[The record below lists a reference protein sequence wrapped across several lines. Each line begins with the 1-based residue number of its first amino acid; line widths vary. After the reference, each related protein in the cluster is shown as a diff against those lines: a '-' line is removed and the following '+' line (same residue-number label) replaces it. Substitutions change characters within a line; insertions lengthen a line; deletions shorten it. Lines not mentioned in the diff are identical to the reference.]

1 MRIELAKLL
10 LKKPDVLLL
19 DEPTNHLD
27 IESIQWLEDFL
38 IDNGQAVVVISHDR
52 AFVDHITTRTIE
64 VTMGRIYDYKVN
76 YSQYLQ
82 LRKERREQQQKAYD
96 EQQKMIAETR
106 EFIERFKGT
115 YSKTLQ
121 VQSRVKMLE
130 KLEILE
136 VDEEDTSALR
146 LKFPPSPRSGSYPV
160 TIENVSKAYGDHTVF
175 RNANL
180 MIERGDKI
188 AFVGKNGEGKSTLV
202 KCIMKEIEHEGTL
215 TLGHNVM
222 IGYFAQNQ
230 ASLLDENLTV
240 FQTIDDVAQ
249 GDIRNKIKDLLGAF
263 MFGGENSAKKVK
275 VLSGGERTRLAMIKL
290 LLEPVNL
297 LILDEPTNH
306 IDNDTVD
313 WLEKHLEKYSKALL
327 MVTHDRYFLD
337 RVANRTLELEQGKL
351 YSYQANYSKF
361 LEMKAEREE
370 LIAAGERKRQN
381 FLRTEL
387 EWVRRGAQA
396 RSTKQK
402 ARLQRFEEV
411 SAIRAPEE
419 KQSVELSSV
428 GSRLGKKTI
437 ELRNICKAYDGK
449 TYIKDFSYIIL
460 RDDRVGIIGDNG
472 CGKSTLLNIMT
483 GRLKPDSGEVEIGET
498 VKIGVFA
505 QENVDMD
512 EKQRVIDYIRDEAEI
527 IRTADGHI
535 TASQMLDRFLF
546 PPSMQRGPISVLSGG
561 ERRRLY
567 LCRVLMGAPNILF
580 LDEPTNDL
588 DIETLMILEEYLE
601 HFNGAVV
608 AVSHDRYFLD
618 KTMGRIF
625 AFLGNG
631 RIKQYEGGY
640 SDCKAAREKETPIF
654 AEKAVKVK
662 REEPQKEK
670 APIKK
675 MSYKDQREYDTIGD
689 EIAALEEKIAK
700 TDADMAACA
709 TDFTHLQELSA
720 EKEALEA
727 KLEERMERWMELSE
741 LAEEIERNKA

>member
-1 MRIELAKLL
+1 MKIWFM
-10 LKKPDVLLL
+10 VLLTAENIRKSYGTRVIF
-19 DEPTNHLD
+19 DE
-27 IESIQWLEDFL
+27 ISFSIHE
-38 IDNGQAVVVISHDR
+38 
-52 AFVDHITTRTIE
+52 
-64 VTMGRIYDYKVN
+64 
-76 YSQYLQ
+76 
-82 LRKERREQQQKAYD
+82 
-96 EQQKMIAETR
+96 
-106 EFIERFKGT
+106 
-115 YSKTLQ
+115 
-121 VQSRVKMLE
+121 
-130 KLEILE
+130 
-136 VDEEDTSALR
+136 
-146 LKFPPSPRSGSYPV
+146 
-160 TIENVSKAYGDHTVF
+160 
-175 RNANL
+175 
-180 MIERGDKI
+180 GDKI
-188 AFVGKNGEGKSTLV
+188 GVIGVNGTGKSTLLKIIAGV
-202 KCIMKEIEHEGTL
+202 DQADSGSIITMNG
-215 TLGHNVM
+215 M
-222 IGYFAQNQ
+222 RIGYLSQSPVFV
-230 ASLLDENLTV
+230 DGTTV
-240 FQTIDDVAQ
+240 LQQVF
-249 GDIRNKIKDLLGAF
+249 R
-263 MFGGENSAKKVK
+263 GENPQLALVREYEETMAALAKTPEEEKAGGGACGKKMDKAEAWSLESEAKTILTKLGISDFGQTVET
-275 VLSGGERTRLAMIKL
+275 LSGGQKKRVALAAALIA
-290 LLEPVNL
+290 PVDL

-337 RVANRTLELEQGKL
+337 RVANRTLELEKGKL
-351 YSYQANYSKF
+351 YAYQANYSKF

-437 ELRNICKAYDGK
+437 ALRNICKAYDGK

-483 GRLKPDSGEVEIGET
+483 GRLKPDSGEGGDRRNGENR
-498 VKIGVFA
+498 VFA

-546 PPSMQRGPISVLSGG
+546 PLPCRDTISVLSGG

-640 SDCKAAREKETPIF
+640 SDCKAAREKEVPVFT
-654 AEKAVKVK
+654 EKAVKVK

-689 EIAALEEKIAK
+689 EIAALEGKIAK
-700 TDADMAACA
+700 ADADMAACA
-709 TDFTHLQELSA
+709 TDFTIYRSFLPK
-720 EKEALEA
+720 KEALEA
-727 KLEERMERWMELSE
+727 KRGTDGALDGAER
-741 LAEEIERNKA
+741 AGGGN

>member
-1 MRIELAKLL
+1 MSENM
-10 LKKPDVLLL
+10 VLLTAENIRKSYGTRVIF
-19 DEPTNHLD
+19 DD
-27 IESIQWLEDFL
+27 ISFSIHE
-38 IDNGQAVVVISHDR
+38 
-52 AFVDHITTRTIE
+52 
-64 VTMGRIYDYKVN
+64 
-76 YSQYLQ
+76 
-82 LRKERREQQQKAYD
+82 
-96 EQQKMIAETR
+96 
-106 EFIERFKGT
+106 
-115 YSKTLQ
+115 
-121 VQSRVKMLE
+121 
-130 KLEILE
+130 
-136 VDEEDTSALR
+136 
-146 LKFPPSPRSGSYPV
+146 
-160 TIENVSKAYGDHTVF
+160 
-175 RNANL
+175 
-180 MIERGDKI
+180 GDKI
-188 AFVGKNGEGKSTLV
+188 GVIGVNGTGKSTLLKIIAGV
-202 KCIMKEIEHEGTL
+202 DQADSGSIVTMNG
-215 TLGHNVM
+215 M
-222 IGYFAQNQ
+222 RIGYLSQSPVFV
-230 ASLLDENLTV
+230 DGTTV
-240 FQTIDDVAQ
+240 LQQVF
-249 GDIRNKIKDLLGAF
+249 R
-263 MFGGENSAKKVK
+263 GENPQLALVREYEETMAALAKTPEEERLVK
-275 VLSGGERTRLAMIKL
+275 RAAELAEKMDKAEAWSLESEAKTILTKLGISDFGQTVETLSGGQKKRVALAAALIA
-290 LLEPVNL
+290 PVDL

-700 TDADMAACA
+700 ADADMAACA

>member
-1 MRIELAKLL
+1 MKSYG
-10 LKKPDVLLL
+10 KK
-19 DEPTNHLD
+19 
-27 IESIQWLEDFL
+27 
-38 IDNGQAVVVISHDR
+38 
-52 AFVDHITTRTIE
+52 
-64 VTMGRIYDYKVN
+64 
-76 YSQYLQ
+76 
-82 LRKERREQQQKAYD
+82 
-96 EQQKMIAETR
+96 
-106 EFIERFKGT
+106 
-115 YSKTLQ
+115 
-121 VQSRVKMLE
+121 
-130 KLEILE
+130 
-136 VDEEDTSALR
+136 
-146 LKFPPSPRSGSYPV
+146 
-160 TIENVSKAYGDHTVF
+160 
-175 RNANL
+175 
-180 MIERGDKI
+180 
-188 AFVGKNGEGKSTLV
+188 
-202 KCIMKEIEHEGTL
+202 
-215 TLGHNVM
+215 
-222 IGYFAQNQ
+222 
-230 ASLLDENLTV
+230 
-240 FQTIDDVAQ
+240 
-249 GDIRNKIKDLLGAF
+249 
-263 MFGGENSAKKVK
+263 K
-275 VLSGGERTRLAMIKL
+275 VLSDITFQVKPGEC
-290 LLEPVNL
+290 
-297 LILDEPTNH
+297 
-306 IDNDTVD
+306 
-313 WLEKHLEKYSKALL
+313 
-327 MVTHDRYFLD
+327 
-337 RVANRTLELEQGKL
+337 VAIAGK
-351 YSYQANYSKF
+351 
-361 LEMKAEREE
+361 
-370 LIAAGERKRQN
+370 
-381 FLRTEL
+381 
-387 EWVRRGAQA
+387 
-396 RSTKQK
+396 
-402 ARLQRFEEV
+402 
-411 SAIRAPEE
+411 
-419 KQSVELSSV
+419 
-428 GSRLGKKTI
+428 
-437 ELRNICKAYDGK
+437 
-449 TYIKDFSYIIL
+449 
-460 RDDRVGIIGDNG
+460 NG

-640 SDCKAAREKETPIF
+640 SDCKAAREKEAPVFT
-654 AEKAVKVK
+654 EKAVKVK
-662 REEPQKEK
+662 REEPQK
-670 APIKK
+670 APVKK